1 MGAEEEKLY
10 ATFHDTVLIPYTEY
24 KTLRKARKAGRH
36 GDLNAARA
44 AAAAAYHFREHLSKR
59 YKKSHASMTA
69 LCADFSLLGDVVNA
83 LKHGI
88 LTKGRPQIASADDIR
103 EHVVVTRYQDD
114 AGEYSDATKSIEI
127 TLKNGT
133 KRELFD
139 VLTNVANMW
148 ISFLVAAGVSDKGSL
163 FPLEDRNRIINR
175 DEAGN
180 MDLTITQG
188 LAAELGYKFQKYNYV
203 KSFPEPIDLT
213 GGKIS
218 FNVYDPAKMKTEV
231 AVQAVSPEGKVYVGT
246 IVLDEEERRE
256 LFVLEDEAARQEFMQ
271 RAMVHRGELAL
282 RSEQTDRPG
291 PDMLIAKFNQPSESK
306 KE

>member
-36 GDLNAARA
+36 ADLNAARA

-139 VLTNVANMW
+139 ALTNVVNMW
-148 ISFLVAAGVSDKGSL
+148 ISFLVA
-163 FPLEDRNRIINR
+163 
-175 DEAGN
+175 
-180 MDLTITQG
+180 
-188 LAAELGYKFQKYNYV
+188 
-203 KSFPEPIDLT
+203 
-213 GGKIS
+213 
-218 FNVYDPAKMKTEV
+218 
-231 AVQAVSPEGKVYVGT
+231 
-246 IVLDEEERRE
+246 
-256 LFVLEDEAARQEFMQ
+256 
-271 RAMVHRGELAL
+271 
-282 RSEQTDRPG
+282 
-291 PDMLIAKFNQPSESK
+291 
-306 KE
+306 